1 MPFSHLAASS
11 RNKAISPLIPKK
23 ISGRRRP
30 RWMLLSSG
38 RTYTAAR
45 IAAPSSPSWHP
56 LDYAALFPVSHEESD
71 VPDPRPRRLDHER
84 RPHPG
89 IAKSQK
95 RLQRSWPALDAYS
108 FFPYMTPR
116 LTMNN
121 RNISMTF
128 HIYAVFF
135 LSSTPAAMLK
145 FIQGVQHCIATTKK
159 VIPMGV
165 IESPTFQN
173 KFPFLWT

>member
-1 MPFSHLAASS
+1 MKKTTRQTLALVVWITNATAS
-11 RNKAISPLIPKK
+11 
-23 ISGRRRP
+23 
-30 RWMLLSSG
+30 
-38 RTYTAAR
+38 
-45 IAAPSSPSWHP
+45 
-56 LDYAALFPVSHEESD
+56 
-71 VPDPRPRRLDHER
+71 
-84 RPHPG
+84 PG
-89 IAKSQK
+89 IAKGQK

-121 RNISMTF
+121 RNIFMTF